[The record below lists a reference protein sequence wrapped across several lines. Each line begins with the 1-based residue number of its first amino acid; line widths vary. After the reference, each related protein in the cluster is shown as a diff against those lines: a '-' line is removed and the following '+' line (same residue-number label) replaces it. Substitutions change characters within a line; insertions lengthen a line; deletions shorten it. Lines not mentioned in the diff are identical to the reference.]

1 MGRYVFSKKAEEDLI
16 DIYRYGFLNHSERQA
31 NQYSDSLK
39 EKCQFLADTPLVFRE
54 RDEFTPPVRIHTHK
68 RHLIIYKINEDHIL
82 IIRILHERM
91 NVEDQLASS

>member
-1 MGRYVFSKKAEEDLI
+1 MGRYIFSKKAEEDLI

-39 EKCQFLADTPLVFRE
+39 EKCQFLADTPLLCRE

-68 RHLIIYKINEDHIL
+68 RHLIIYKITEDHIL